1 MWRKYILDDEINKL
15 GYDYNIFREKCGK
28 DILNINVE
36 KIAFSIMLE
45 RNMIYLDFIVDYLYE
60 NKQFVIKRIN
70 ESENLFIPFEYGFM
84 KSFLNCENK
93 KDMKEFVTRTCGSM
107 LRNFLSII
115 LCSQKVFE
123 ESFNEVEDFLKDE
136 KVILDKTSYD
146 KIFIEELATI
156 IREKPGYYNKI

>member
-45 RNMIYLDFIVDYLYE
+45 RNMIYLDFIIDYLYE
-60 NKQFVIKRIN
+60 NKEFVIRRIN
-70 ESENLFIPFEYGFM
+70 ESENLFIPFEYVFM
-84 KSFLNCENK
+84 KSFLNCETK
-93 KDMKEFVTRTCGSM
+93 VDIKEFVTRTCGSM
-107 LRNFLSII
+107 LRNFLSIV
-115 LCSQKVFE
+115 LCSQMVFE
-123 ESFNEVEDFLKDE
+123 ESFNEVENFLKDE
-136 KVILDKTSYD
+136 KGILDKNSYD

-156 IREKPGYYNKI
+156 IREKPGYYKKV